1 MSLGTPSK
9 HLATNFRDFGGFIGP
24 DNLLSL
30 VRNTAPYLFTS
41 VGRAMVAPCPA
52 PTQLIDLVAQPVG
65 WLQILRHGRQLK
77 ESEPD
82 TPSGHVDYFAL
93 CLASHMATVAT
104 FVPTDVD
111 NKIRDALWHPATDRS
126 ALECMAEA
134 TLAAHAWDQRIMSTR
149 WISAPGHETVGGHN
163 GEWLGVAVGALGCFL
178 RLHDQTWSERLFAAI
193 DAELTREAAAFTA
206 QRQQPN
212 GEIDLLRLATILTHN
227 VGDVDQGLK
236 SWREVEQHPFA
247 GKLRRLAHENSAPY
261 SGVYQ
266 LAATL
271 YKQLLSAE
279 GHRHYPL
286 RDVRALR
293 SSPDYL
299 LPLGPCFD
307 DWGRTLSCHPEF
319 SPAARAELF
328 TALLAGCRKVPGQV
342 GYYRAIAGM
351 QDGLGNLDVLGKY
364 LSSAALKALK
374 DPNLKQQ
381 IAIKQISFESSLR
394 KRATAILQGKN
405 SA

>member
-1 MSLGTPSK
+1 MNQGSHSAL
-9 HLATNFRDFGGFIGP
+9 HRDFGGFIGP

-41 VGRAMVAPCPA
+41 VGRAMAQPCPA
-52 PTQLIDLVAQPVG
+52 PTQLIHLVAQPVG
-65 WLQILRHGRQLK
+65 WLQILRHGRQLS

-82 TPSGHVDYFAL
+82 TPTGHVDYFAL

-111 NKIRDALWHPATDRS
+111 NKIRDALWHPDTDRG
-126 ALECMAEA
+126 ALEIMAEA
-134 TLAAHAWDQRIMSTR
+134 ALAAHAWDQRLISTR
-149 WISAPGHETVGGHN
+149 WIAAPGHEPVGGHD
-163 GEWLGVAVGALGCFL
+163 GEWLGVAVGALGCFI
-178 RLHDQTWSERLFAAI
+178 RLKDTTWSERLFAAI
-193 DAELTREAAAFTA
+193 DAELMREAAAFSA
-206 QRQQPN
+206 QRQLPN

-236 SWREVEQHPFA
+236 SWREAEQHPLA
-247 GKLRRLAHENSAPY
+247 GRLRRLAHENSTPY
-261 SGVYQ
+261 NGIFH
-266 LAATL
+266 LAAHL
-271 YKQLLSAE
+271 YKQLLSSE

-307 DWGRTLSCHPEF
+307 DWGRAMANHADF
-319 SPAARAELF
+319 SPASRADLL
-328 TALLAGCRKVPGQV
+328 TSLLAGCRKVAGQV

-364 LSSAALKALK
+364 LPSAATKALK
-374 DPNLKQQ
+374 DPILKQQ

-394 KRATAILQGKN
+394 KRAHVLLN
-405 SA
+405 EFDLR